1 MLIIQGTEFNYMENI
16 KHFPNRGKKKKNQE
30 KQEMSLSSAFNAPTV
45 PSAEAPKKC
54 WISAPAPNT
63 ANQASLLW
71 DRFCLKLNPLQ
82 KPNSAKFLQ
91 DERVTYALQHCTQRA
106 FCSEMATTNFE
117 D

>member
-1 MLIIQGTEFNYMENI
+1 
-16 KHFPNRGKKKKNQE
+16 
-30 KQEMSLSSAFNAPTV
+30 MSLSSAFNAPTV

-71 DRFCLKLNPLQ
+71 DRFCLKLNTLQ